1 MENEEILSTFI
12 SEAQETLSKA
22 EEFLLY
28 LEKILQ
34 SRESCRAEDVQTL
47 FRFFHNIKGT
57 AGFFELESIISF
69 AHNVETLLDSIRKE
83 EISLTLEIIDVLI
96 KSVDELRNLI
106 NEIEIKKADVPLSE
120 SSKEV
125 LELVQSFLSTKPKTK
140 VSKKYEIFEEEP
152 LTKQGTISDTTL
164 STKNRNDVRVPE
176 NVLNQ
181 ILNLMGELVI
191 AESNVTQHPVVKS
204 ISNDS
209 LNSALNH
216 LHKILKEFQEVTLSL
231 RMIPLQDLFKRMAR
245 VVRDLQK
252 HSTKQVHLE
261 FVGEETR
268 IDKSILDQLV
278 DPMVHLVRNA
288 FDHGIESPEERVQKG
303 KPQTGKIE
311 LNAFQSSNEVWVIV
325 SDDGR
330 GLEKEKI
337 LSKAIQLGLAGD
349 DSNLSDEEIYK
360 LIFHSGLSTSTQVT
374 EVSGRGVGMDIVKTT
389 LEKLGGKIEIRSVPD
404 QGVSFVLRLPLTLG
418 IMEGTTFKVGDRFFT
433 VPTTEVKEFVGFRE
447 KERISLE
454 NNIQVIDVRNHFI
467 PIFSM
472 KQILSQ
478 EISEDMKPNSIIL
491 IFQSNSKEIG
501 IIANEVLGN
510 QTVVIKGM
518 ESGFSKA
525 KLISGFTILGDGSIS
540 LILDINAVFQF
551 LSNKI

>member
-34 SRESCRAEDVQTL
+34 SRESCRAEDIQTL

-83 EISLTLEIIDVLI
+83 EMSLNLEIIDVLI
-96 KSVDELRNLI
+96 KSVDELKSLV
-106 NEIEIKKADVPLSE
+106 NEIEIKKEDVPLTE
-120 SSKEV
+120 SATEV
-125 LELVQSFLSTKPKTK
+125 LTLLQSYLDTKPESEAK
-140 VSKKYEIFEEEP
+140 SKKYEIFEDEP
-152 LTKQGTISDTTL
+152 VTFQEKIHQPTTFAK
-164 STKNRNDVRVPE
+164 SIKKDVRVPE
-176 NVLNQ
+176 VTLNQ

-204 ISNDS
+204 LANDS

-216 LHKILKEFQEVTLSL
+216 LHKILKEFQEVSLSL
-231 RMIPLQDLFKRMAR
+231 RMIPLQDLFKRMTR

-268 IDKSILDQLV
+268 IDKSIFDQLV

-288 FDHGIESPEERVQKG
+288 FDHGIESPEEREQKG
-303 KPQTGKIE
+303 KPRIGKIE
-311 LNAFQSSNEVWVIV
+311 LQAMQTGSEVWVIV

-337 LSKAIQLGLAGD
+337 FNKAVQLGIISAD
-349 DSNLSDEEIYK
+349 AHLSDEEIYK

-389 LEKLGGKIEIRSVPD
+389 LEKLGGKIEIRSVPE
-404 QGVSFVLRLPLTLG
+404 QGVSFILRLPLTLG
-418 IMEGTTFKVGDRFFT
+418 IMEGTTFKVGNKFFT
-433 VPTTEVKEFVGFRE
+433 VPTTEVKEFVGLRE

-472 KQILSQ
+472 GQILSQ

-501 IIANEVLGN
+501 IIADEVLGN
-510 QTVVIKGM
+510 QTVVIK
-518 ESGFSKA
+518 
-525 KLISGFTILGDGSIS
+525 T
-540 LILDINAVFQF
+540 
-551 LSNKI
+551 